1 MNENLFE
8 TQYDVTKKSKLKKF
22 YEVNKILIFSVIL
35 ILIIA
40 IASVSFYSETK
51 EKKKILL
58 SDNYLAAKV
67 YLENGDRNKVKNI
80 LKTIIFAN
88 DSTYS
93 TLSLFL
99 ILNENLIVDQGE
111 LSNLFDHVLENNKF
125 EKEVKNLIIFK
136 KALFQSN
143 FVSELELLDAVKP
156 LINTETVWKPH
167 ALLLLGDY
175 FASKKEYLKA
185 EEFYKQILSLKK
197 LHQELYNQARS
208 KLIFISN
215 D

>member
-58 SDNYLAAKV
+58 SDNYLTAKV

-125 EKEVKNLIIFK
+125 EKEVKNLIILK
-136 KALFQSN
+136 RR
-143 FVSELELLDAVKP
+143 
-156 LINTETVWKPH
+156 
-167 ALLLLGDY
+167 Y
-175 FASKKEYLKA
+175 FN
-185 EEFYKQILSLKK
+185 QILLPS
-197 LHQELYNQARS
+197 
-208 KLIFISN
+208 
-215 D
+215 